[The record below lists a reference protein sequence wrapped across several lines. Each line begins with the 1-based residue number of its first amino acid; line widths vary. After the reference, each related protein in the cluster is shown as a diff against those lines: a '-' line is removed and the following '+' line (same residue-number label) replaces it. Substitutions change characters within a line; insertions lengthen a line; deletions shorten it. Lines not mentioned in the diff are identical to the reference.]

1 MHACLSKNKA
11 KGKAFNLEKV
21 DQNIQQ
27 LAQEQTF
34 LIVDGKQPAHQS
46 TEHEEACDAVQF
58 PGGARR
64 ASDQQV
70 GYGICQMVSIFTS
83 AQPTSRIW
91 YPQPCQVYKILKQI
105 LSDVEEEKED
115 REKKRVS
122 QTLLEK
128 LEKYIIANFV
138 GSMLCEGNEQ
148 YEQCKIVGEQ

>member
-1 MHACLSKNKA
+1 MSVFFFFSLIPVVSEALGSSKDHWKMHACLSKNKA

-91 YPQPCQVYKILKQI
+91 YP
-105 LSDVEEEKED
+105 
-115 REKKRVS
+115 
-122 QTLLEK
+122 
-128 LEKYIIANFV
+128 
-138 GSMLCEGNEQ
+138 
-148 YEQCKIVGEQ
+148 